1 MYTQIHTHIHMH
13 IHKLTHGHTCTHTDR
28 YINIHTY
35 MHTHTYT
42 HIHTESCMYI
52 HTGTCIYPNIHAH
65 SYICIHI
72 YMYTHMFLAT
82 APQRNLVPRPLS
94 ESSNLAG
101 AFAALVWAWLKR
113 HPTSWGLFHWKIR
126 TKWIINPLGPKSNL
140 FLKVSK
146 YWPTN
151 HQQNKVV

>member
-1 MYTQIHTHIHMH
+1 MYI
-13 IHKLTHGHTCTHTDR
+13 HTCTH
-28 YINIHTY
+28 
-35 MHTHTYT
+35 
-42 HIHTESCMYI
+42 
-52 HTGTCIYPNIHAH
+52 IYPNIHAH

-82 APQRNLVPRPLS
+82 LPQRNLVPRPLS

-126 TKWIINPLGPKSNL
+126 IKWIINPLGPKIIYSSK
-140 FLKVSK
+140 FLSIN
-146 YWPTN
+146 PQITN
-151 HQQNKVV
+151 KTKWFNMQTVCALTQDELPWMTPPSYTRRQTISPSVKKGRGLYHPLI

>member
-1 MYTQIHTHIHMH
+1 MYAQIHTHIH
-13 IHKLTHGHTCTHTDR
+13 IYRYTCTYINSHTDTHAHTQIDTH
-28 YINIHTY
+28 INIHTY

-65 SYICIHI
+65 SYISIHI

-94 ESSNLAG
+94 ESNNLAG

-126 TKWIINPLGPKSNL
+126 IKWIINPLGPKSNL

-146 YWPTN
+146 Y
-151 HQQNKVV
+151 